1 MRVQVSPNPQAELSP
16 LPLSRAQNIYGQEA
30 LQMKQ
35 EQIGQLTKG
44 ASQLASVAVDVMAR
58 KKEEED
64 AAQVAEAQAELSRRM
79 DKLRFGEEGKPGLF
93 ARQGAEAQGIE
104 QEGMAVF
111 AKQRDELAQGLP
123 SEKAK
128 RVFERSMLGEEEQ
141 IRRGF
146 IGHREK
152 EMAGYRAGQTQA
164 AADIALEAARDPR
177 INNDEAESRL
187 IRARVNLRAAFAG
200 QSPEEIAASQE
211 QLGSRFARGRI
222 EAAPDLATANAA
234 KERYGKLLTGGD
246 ALAVTKL
253 LEHHGKVAA
262 IAIEAE
268 QIRSAVDTATE
279 GMDLADAA
287 KVRGAVETLR
297 ALPDAKLAAKAEAEL
312 VQRWRLD
319 AALRQEQQQSVDAAA
334 SHKLLSSGRLDP
346 ADEASVSPHILQAW
360 KTLQGQGDKQAAEA
374 IALNGKA
381 KLVTLSTEELQKL
394 PSAIAQQLYLQL
406 DKEGRNDFEAR
417 IKEAASLAKSDDA
430 EALKKSEAAAKEH
443 LGFLLDRAG
452 LADADIP
459 KLPNHVRDPQKI
471 KDQIRLTEVW
481 QDRVKSL
488 RDSRKNLPP
497 TEAELRIL
505 RAGLL
510 APVQLADGTTLP
522 AWKLSDTSRQQFSTR
537 LAQDDD
543 ELRVK
548 LGVDPVLFH
557 QLSDTLSDGEL
568 RDDFERLIFGRTME
582 QQTDI
587 ENAFNKAEREARA
600 AAAQK
605 FQEEE
610 LRKMDKHLRR
620 GVPYSP
626 AIPALPPHQRPLAPV
641 EIDWDKLNMK
651 GK

>member
-1 MRVQVSPNPQAELSP
+1 MRVQISPNPQAELSP

-35 EQIGQLTKG
+35 EQIGQMTRG
-44 ASQLASVAVDVMAR
+44 ASQLAAVAVDALAR

-79 DKLRFGEEGKPGLF
+79 DKLRFGDGDKPGLF
-93 ARQGAEAQGIE
+93 ARQGADAAGIE
-104 QEGMAVF
+104 QEGMTAF
-111 AKQRDELAQGLP
+111 AKQRDELAQGMP
-123 SEKAK
+123 SEKAR

-164 AADIALEAARDPR
+164 AALLALDAAHDPR

-200 QSPEEIAASQE
+200 QSPEQIAASQE
-211 QLGSRFARGRI
+211 QLGSKFARGRI
-222 EAAPDLATANAA
+222 EAAPDLASAQAA
-234 KERYGKLLTGGD
+234 QERYGKLLTGED
-246 ALAVTKL
+246 ALAAAKI
-253 LEHHGKVAA
+253 LEHHGKIAA
-262 IAIEAE
+262 IADEAAK
-268 QIRSAVDTATE
+268 IRSAVDAATE
-279 GMDLADAA
+279 GVDLADAA
-287 KVRGAVETLR
+287 LVGKAVETLR
-297 ALPDAKLAAKAEAEL
+297 KLPDAKLAGKAEAEL

-319 AALRQEQQQSVDAAA
+319 AALRQEQQQAVDAAA
-334 SHKLLSSGRLDP
+334 SHKLFSTGRLDP
-346 ADEASVSPHILQAW
+346 EDEASVSPHILQVW

-374 IALNGKA
+374 IALNAKA
-381 KLVTLSTEELQKL
+381 KLVSLSSEELQKL
-394 PSAIAQQLYLQL
+394 PTSIAQQLYLQL

-417 IKEAASLAKSDDA
+417 IKEAATLAKSDDA
-430 EALKKSEAAAKEH
+430 EALKKSEAAAKQH
-443 LGFLLDRAG
+443 LGVLLDAAA

-459 KLPNHVRDPQKI
+459 KINGTRHPQKV

-510 APVQLADGTTLP
+510 AQVQLADGTTLP
-522 AWKLSDTSRQQFSTR
+522 AWKLSDSSRQQFSTR
-537 LAQDDD
+537 LAKDD
-543 ELRVK
+543 EELRAQ

-557 QLSDTLSDGEL
+557 QLSDALSDGEV

-610 LRKMDKHLRR
+610 LRKMDKYLKR

-641 EIDWDKLNMK
+641 EIDWDKFNLK

>member
-35 EQIGQLTKG
+35 EQIGQMTQG
-44 ASQLASVAVDVMAR
+44 ASQLASVAVDAMAR

-93 ARQGAEAQGIE
+93 ARQGADAAGIE
-104 QEGMAVF
+104 QEGMATF

-123 SEKAK
+123 SEKAR

-164 AADIALEAARDPR
+164 AAQLALDAAHDPR

-200 QSPEEIAASQE
+200 QSPEQIAASQE
-211 QLGSRFARGRI
+211 QLGSKFARGRI
-222 EAAPDLATANAA
+222 EAAPDLATAQAA
-234 KERYGKLLTGGD
+234 QERYGKLLTGDD

-253 LEHHGKVAA
+253 MEHHGKVAA
-262 IAIEAE
+262 IADEAE
-268 QIRSAVDTATE
+268 KIRSAVDAATE
-279 GMDLADAA
+279 GVDLADSAQVG
-287 KVRGAVETLR
+287 KAVESLR
-297 ALPDAKLAAKAEAEL
+297 ALPDAKLASKAEAEL

-334 SHKLLSSGRLDP
+334 SHKLFSSGKLDP

-374 IALNGKA
+374 LALNAKA

-394 PSAIAQQLYLQL
+394 PPAIAQQLYLQL

-417 IKEAASLAKSDDA
+417 IKEAATLAKSADA
-430 EALKKSEAAAKEH
+430 EAIKKSEAAAKEH

-459 KLPNHVRDPQKI
+459 KLPNHSRDPQKI

-481 QDRVKSL
+481 QDRLKTL
-488 RDSRKNLPP
+488 REGRKDRPP
-497 TEAELRIL
+497 SDAEMRIL
-505 RAGLL
+505 RHGLL
-510 APVQLADGTTLP
+510 ATVELPDGSKLP
-522 AWKLSDTSRQQFSTR
+522 AWKLSETSRQQFSTR
-537 LAQDDD
+537 LAKDDD
-543 ELRVK
+543 ELRAK
-548 LGVDPVLFH
+548 LGVDPILFN
-557 QLSDTLSDGEL
+557 QLSNALNDGEV

-587 ENAFNKAEREARA
+587 ENAFRKDETKTRA
-600 AAAQK
+600 AAAQQA
-605 FQEEE
+605 QEEE
-610 LRKMDKHLRR
+610 LRKSAKYLKR
-620 GVPYSP
+620 GIPYSP
-626 AIPALPPHQRPLAPV
+626 AIPAFPPQKRQLEP
-641 EIDWDKLNMK
+641 IDWDKINMK
-651 GK
+651 GQ